1 MKKVLFNLCFI
12 FSFLLSVSSAYA
24 DDTRILE
31 TVDRYT
37 QALKSG
43 DVQEIKKLVGG
54 RLYRKRRALLEENT
68 EYPDWLRK
76 NYAGANFSFPSGV
89 TSSDQYPGQHVKVDI
104 QLESGEV
111 VTTNLVLSPTDSGN
125 WIIVDQ
131 FK

>member
-1 MKKVLFNLCFI
+1 MKRVLFNLCLI

-54 RLYRKRRALLEENT
+54 SLYKKRRALLEENT
-68 EYPDWLRK
+68 EYPDWLMRK
-76 NYAGANFSFPSGV
+76 YDGASFFLPSGV
-89 TSSDQYPGQHVKVDI
+89 TSSDQYPGQIVKVEI
-104 QLESGEV
+104 LLESGELI
-111 VTTNLVLSPTDSGN
+111 TTHLVLSPTDSGN

-131 FK
+131 YR